1 MLRQQ
6 VWRDGKMGEIEPVI
20 VNWRE
25 PVIHAVT
32 NIGDMPLRNFILEL
46 IPQ

>member
-1 MLRQQ
+1 
-6 VWRDGKMGEIEPVI
+6 

-25 PVIHAVT
+25 PVIHIVH
-32 NIGDMPLRNFILEL
+32 NIGDMPLRNFILEF